1 MTFCSAAE
9 FTLRFRIALPCNY
22 VLPRCD
28 ILSCGRCGFRFDL
41 NTTVHILIGV
51 LTVVRLYLN
60 TTVHILIGVLTVVR
74 SVTSFVAHSF
84 TALLN

>member
-22 VLPRCD
+22 DLPRCD

-51 LTVVRLYLN
+51 LTVVR
-60 TTVHILIGVLTVVR
+60 